1 LIDEEK
7 LVRVNRAHVVSTA
20 GHSVTLSTGET
31 IQTDAIVF
39 CTGWEP
45 ALPPLFAN
53 PLANEVGMSI
63 APTSI
68 PAIERQYWEALD
80 TAAEKQVLEDYPVL
94 RNPPSDV
101 HIPRMDKSP
110 FRHFRAVVPPKLAA
124 RGDNS
129 LVFLGNYATGRI
141 QTTAEIYSLW
151 AVAYL
156 EGLMPPSTKAIL
168 SDEEA
173 MHEDIAHIE
182 AYRKKRYLNGL
193 SPYRLSII
201 ETPEFDDLML
211 GDLGVRPDRK
221 AMKIPTGWRGWF
233 GFKGWFAEWFDSY
246 FADDFKGIIEEFL
259 ENVEKRGGR
268 SKIIDER
275 TPLVNGMK

>member
-1 LIDEEK
+1 M
-7 LVRVNRAHVVSTA
+7 VSA
-20 GHSVTLSTGET
+20 NGHSVNLSTGET
-31 IQTDAIVF
+31 IQTDAVVF
-39 CTGWEP
+39 CTGWAP
-45 ALPPLFAN
+45 TLPPLFRE
-53 PLANEVGMSI
+53 PLANELGMSI
-63 APTSI
+63 HPTSI
-68 PAIERQYWEALD
+68 PAIEKEYWETLD
-80 TAAEKQVLEDYPVL
+80 TAAEKQVLEAYPVL
-94 RNPPSDV
+94 RNPPSNI
-101 HIPRMDKSP
+101 HIPKTENSP

-156 EGLMPPSTKAIL
+156 EGLMPSSTNAIL

-173 MHEDIAHIE
+173 MNKDIAHNE

-193 SPYRLSII
+193 FPYRLSII
-201 ETPEFDDLML
+201 ETPEYDDLML

-221 AMKIPTGWRGWF
+221 AMKIPTGLRGWF
-233 GFKGWFAEWFDSY
+233 GLKGWFAEWFDSY
-246 FADDFKGIIEEFL
+246 FADDLKGIIEEFL

-268 SKIIDER
+268 SNIVDER
-275 TPLVNGMK
+275 TPLMNGTK